1 MQKCIDRSFRI
12 KSVVEQSNYVKD
24 EYTKN
29 SYRTYETALNQ
40 AKPVLEN
47 ANSTAE
53 EIQKAQEDLE
63 NAIQAL
69 VKKPILAF

>member
-1 MQKCIDRSFRI
+1 M
-12 KSVVEQSNYVKD
+12 VEQSNYAKD

-29 SYRTYETALNQ
+29 SYRTYETTLNQ
-40 AKPVLEN
+40 AKAVLEN

-63 NAIQAL
+63 KCNSSIG
-69 VKKPILAF
+69 KKPILVF